1 MNAGV
6 NTSGQIVLDIKKIS
20 LDGPWSWLAAASKD
34 LMRKPLL
41 SLGYGLIF
49 AVVSAAIVYLAFAL
63 DMASFA
69 MALGG
74 GFMLVGP
81 MLAVGLYE
89 MSRRYELNKDV
100 SADKVFFVGTK
111 SPTQLAFLGAL
122 LMIALLIWIRI
133 ATLLFALFWG
143 TKEFPPI
150 VEFLPTLL
158 FTTDG
163 LSLLIVG
170 SIAGGFL
177 AFAVFGMSVISVPLL
192 MERDVD
198 AITAIIASFTAIKTN
213 FWPMMLWALLI
224 AGLSAIGIA
233 TLFVG
238 LIFTF
243 PLVGHGTWHAY
254 RALVD

>member
-1 MNAGV
+1 MNSAV
-6 NTSGQIVLDIKKIS
+6 KSGDTIALDIKTIS
-20 LDGPWSWLAAASKD
+20 LDGPWSWLALASKD
-34 LMRKPLL
+34 MMRKPVL
-41 SLGYGLIF
+41 SLGYGLLF
-49 AVVSAAIVYLAFAL
+49 AVVSALIVYLAFAL
-63 DMASFA
+63 DMAAFA

-89 MSRRYELNKDV
+89 MSRRHEQNKDV
-100 SADKVFFVGTK
+100 AFNKVFFVATK

-143 TKEFPPI
+143 TKEFPPL

-158 FTTDG
+158 FTIDG

-170 SIAGGFL
+170 SIAGGLL
-177 AFAVFGMSVISVPLL
+177 AFVVFGMSVISVPLL

-224 AGLSAIGIA
+224 GGLSAIGIA

>member
-6 NTSGQIVLDIKKIS
+6 NISGTIALHIKKIS
-20 LDGPWSWLAAASKD
+20 LDGPWSWLAAGSRD
-34 LMRKPLL
+34 LMRKPAL
-41 SLGYGLIF
+41 SLGYGLLF
-49 AVVSAAIVYLAFAL
+49 AVVSVAIVYLTFAL
-63 DMASFA
+63 DMAAFA

-74 GFMLVGP
+74 GFMLIGP

-89 MSRRYELNKDV
+89 MSHRYEQGKEV

-143 TKEFPPI
+143 TKEFPPL

-163 LSLLIVG
+163 LSLLIIG
-170 SIAGGFL
+170 SITGGLL
-177 AFAVFGMSVISVPLL
+177 AFAVYGMSVISVPLL

-198 AITAIIASFTAIKTN
+198 AITAIIASFIAIKTN

-224 AGLSAIGIA
+224 AGLTAIGIA